1 MTRTRLTNRER
12 FEIESLIA
20 QHGDETDLGWQY
32 HDGWSD
38 ENVSKQCNATH
49 KTISAIRNKT
59 FGGLASHAS
68 RSSGKLAEVLQK
80 LEILERRL
88 EALENHYT
96 APESASNGTF
106 LIQGAN

>member
-20 QHGDETDLGWQY
+20 QHGDETEIGWQY

-38 ENVSKQCNATH
+38 EKISKHCNATQ
-49 KTISAIRNKT
+49 KTISAIRGKT
-59 FGGLASHAS
+59 FGNLASHAS
-68 RSSGKLAEVLQK
+68 RSSGKMFEVFEK

-88 EALENHYT
+88 DALENQYT

-106 LIQGAN
+106 LTQGAN

>member
-20 QHGDETDLGWQY
+20 QHGDETELGWQY

-38 ENVSKQCNATH
+38 EKVSRRFNATQ
-49 KTISAIRNKT
+49 KTISAIRGKT
-59 FGGLASHAS
+59 FGNLASHAS
-68 RSSGKLAEVLQK
+68 RSSGKMFEVFEK
-80 LEILERRL
+80 LEVLERRL
-88 EALENHYT
+88 DALENQYT

-106 LIQGAN
+106 LTQGAN